1 MSLRLLLVE
10 DDKALRAVLA
20 KRLHTEGYAVDQ
32 CDNGSDALDYL
43 LAAPYDGVVL
53 DIMLPGMDGLEVLK
67 RFRKSNTAIP
77 VLLLT
82 ARDGVAD
89 RVKGLDTGAD
99 DYLVKPFSFDELMAR
114 VRALLRKQAP
124 QRRPLLKTEDSTI
137 DTTLR
142 KVSRAGRE
150 ISLTAKEYA
159 LLEYF
164 MRNAGQ
170 VLTREQIADH
180 VWSIENT
187 FSSNLVDVYVRY
199 LRNKI
204 EGEGSAR
211 LIQTVRGAGYTL
223 RPEK

>member
-1 MSLRLLLVE
+1 MRLLLVE

-32 CDNGSDALDYL
+32 CDNGPDALDYL

-67 RFRKSNTAIP
+67 QFRKRDTSIP

-99 DYLVKPFSFDELMAR
+99 DYLVKPFSFDELLAR
-114 VRALLRKQAP
+114 VRALLRKQVP
-124 QRRPLLKTEDSTI
+124 QRSTLLNTEDLTM

-150 ISLTAKEYA
+150 INLTAKEYA

-204 EGEGSAR
+204 EGEGTAR
-211 LIQTVRGAGYTL
+211 LIQTVRGAGYAL
-223 RPEK
+223 RPER

>member
-1 MSLRLLLVE
+1 MRLLLVE

-20 KRLHTEGYAVDQ
+20 KRLLAEGYVVDQ
-32 CDNGSDALDYL
+32 CDNGPDALDYL
-43 LAAPYDGVVL
+43 LAVHYDGAVL
-53 DIMLPGMDGLEVLK
+53 DIMLPGMDGFEVLK
-67 RFRKSNTAIP
+67 RFRKKDTTVP
-77 VLLLT
+77 VLMLT
-82 ARDGVAD
+82 ARDGVED

-99 DYLVKPFSFDELMAR
+99 DYLVKPFSFDELLAR
-114 VRALLRKQAP
+114 VRALLRKQAT
-124 QRRPLLKTEDSTI
+124 QRSPLLKAEDLTM

-142 KVSRAGRE
+142 KVTRADRE

-204 EGEGSAR
+204 EGVGTVR

-223 RPEK
+223 RPEE

>member
-1 MSLRLLLVE
+1 MRLLLVE
-10 DDKALRAVLA
+10 DDEALRAVLA
-20 KRLHTEGYAVDQ
+20 KRLLAEGYVVDQ
-32 CDNGSDALDYL
+32 CDNGPDALDYL
-43 LAAPYDGVVL
+43 LASPYDGVVL
-53 DIMLPGMDGLEVLK
+53 DIMLPGMNGLEVLK
-67 RFRKSNTAIP
+67 RSRKSNKAIP

-82 ARDGVAD
+82 AMDSVQD
-89 RVKGLDTGAD
+89 RVRGLDTGAD
-99 DYLVKPFSFDELMAR
+99 DYLVKPFSFDELLAR

-124 QRRPLLKTEDSTI
+124 QRSPLLQVEDLTM
-137 DTTLR
+137 DTTVH
-142 KVSRAGRE
+142 KVTRAGRE

-164 MRNAGQ
+164 MRNTGQ

-204 EGEGSAR
+204 EIEGSVR
-211 LIQTVRGAGYTL
+211 LIQTVRGAGYAL
-223 RPEK
+223 RPEE